1 MATPHFFVKP
11 AQGAGLT
18 SPQGRGHDAV
28 QAVADST
35 AQGARRA
42 PPSGRKL
49 FPAGRMILFA
59 AILILLGM
67 LGVSV
72 MLNGSG
78 GLPLCAD
85 QPDWNQ
91 YNCRVF

>member
-1 MATPHFFVKP
+1 
-11 AQGAGLT
+11 
-18 SPQGRGHDAV
+18 
-28 QAVADST
+28 
-35 AQGARRA
+35 
-42 PPSGRKL
+42 
-49 FPAGRMILFA
+49 MILFA

-72 MLNGSG
+72 MLSGSG

-91 YNCRVF
+91 YNCHVF